1 MTEDQWLTCGE
12 PAPMLDWVAAAAA
25 ERKLRL
31 FACACCRRIWNLIVD
46 ARARTAVEA
55 AERFADGA
63 LTRRLLDEQWDAEG
77 VSAAEHAVDGATAN
91 DIRWGAFWAAAN
103 ATEAVVA
110 RDLARI
116 TRPPVPLTRDEFRKW
131 AESRSAV
138 KEESD
143 RTEKTAQAN
152 LLRDIIGNPFHPAGF
167 DSTWRTPTTLRLAQA
182 IYDERCFDRMPELAD
197 ELQRAGCQDLALL
210 DHCRKVREH
219 VRGCWALDLVLGK
232 S

>member
-1 MTEDQWLTCGE
+1 
-12 PAPMLDWVAAAAA
+12 MLDWVATTAA

-46 ARARTAVEA
+46 ERARSAVEA

-103 ATEAVVA
+103 AIEAVVA
-110 RDLARI
+110 RDLAK
-116 TRPPVPLTRDEFRKW
+116 TGRPFPLKRDEVRKF
-131 AESRSAV
+131 AETQSAV
-138 KEESD
+138 KEESE
-143 RTEKTAQAN
+143 RTEKTAHAN
-152 LLRDIIGNPFHPAGF
+152 ILRDIFGNPFHPAVF

-182 IYDERCFDRMPELAD
+182 IYDGRSFDRMPELAD
-197 ELQRAGCQDLALL
+197 ELQQAGCQDLALL
-210 DHCRKVREH
+210 DHCRENREH